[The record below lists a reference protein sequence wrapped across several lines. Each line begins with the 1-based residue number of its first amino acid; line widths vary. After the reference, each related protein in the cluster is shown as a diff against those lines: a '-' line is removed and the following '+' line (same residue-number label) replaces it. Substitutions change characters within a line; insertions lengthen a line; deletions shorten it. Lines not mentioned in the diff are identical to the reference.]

1 MLSRDQYFPGQ
12 APDEKIYAFIRRHWF
27 SYMPWA
33 LITMVFVILPIIFLL
48 IDYNLEGAEILRER
62 AAYIVIIVSLYYLFV
77 LAFFI
82 TTWISFYLDVTII
95 TNRRLVD
102 IEQQGLFNRKISE
115 QSLLRVQDV
124 SAKVTGIFQTFF
136 NYGTVLVETAGEEP
150 NFELQ
155 NVPQPDK
162 VALTISDLHKG
173 LIHDL
178 GQEKEAATGETF
190 PRNEQKESQNEEKKE
205 EQGPPHLTALGKFF
219 PEPSKRGEVTAEKKD
234 HSLSEELQSPA
245 KPKESTDEEGTL
257 NEGEDIKL

>member
-12 APDEKIYAFIRRHWF
+12 TPDEKIYAFIRRHWF
-27 SYMPWA
+27 AYMPWV
-33 LITMVFVILPIIFLL
+33 LIVAIFVILPIIFLV
-48 IDYNLEGAEILRER
+48 IDYSLEGAEAMQGR
-62 AAYIVIIVSLYYLFV
+62 AAYLVIIISIYYLFV

-124 SAKVTGIFQTFF
+124 SARVNGIFQTFL
-136 NYGTVLVETAGEEP
+136 NYGTVLVETAGDEP

-162 VALTISDLHKG
+162 VALTISDLHKS

-178 GQEKEAATGETF
+178 GQEKEAATGEHF
-190 PRNEQKESQNEEKKE
+190 SYNGEEGGQSEGGEEEKSSSHKAAV
-205 EQGPPHLTALGKFF
+205 ALGEFF
-219 PEPSKRGEVTAEKKD
+219 PEPSQRSEAITGKKN
-234 HSLSEELQSPA
+234 EEP
-245 KPKESTDEEGTL
+245 PPPDESASIGEEGTL
-257 NEGEDIKL
+257 SEGEDIKL